1 MIRKIEVGS
10 VFGIAQR
17 TSYEYMKLLN
27 KNFNEGFKT
36 LVVDDKDGLHS
47 LPFANHGSKV
57 VMYEPNKVYIDGGVI
72 DDINITPITNRKY
85 YKNYS
90 KNIEIRNENFYES
103 KVEEKYE
110 FVYCYRSLHEKH
122 NKKIPMKRKIRKLL
136 SSVKDGGY
144 IYIFYHIA
152 KNENDI
158 SNFPKNQYLRNEEM
172 RCYFNPK
179 IWEVITLIEHTQP
192 TTHKGHPNHKKDH
205 THIVGHVFARKK
217 NNRLVHKSY
226 YEIIGLCNRNI
237 YQ

>member
-85 YKNYS
+85 YKNV
-90 KNIEIRNENFYES
+90 KN
-103 KVEEKYE
+103 
-110 FVYCYRSLHEKH
+110 
-122 NKKIPMKRKIRKLL
+122 
-136 SSVKDGGY
+136 
-144 IYIFYHIA
+144 
-152 KNENDI
+152 
-158 SNFPKNQYLRNEEM
+158 
-172 RCYFNPK
+172 
-179 IWEVITLIEHTQP
+179 
-192 TTHKGHPNHKKDH
+192 
-205 THIVGHVFARKK
+205 
-217 NNRLVHKSY
+217 
-226 YEIIGLCNRNI
+226 
-237 YQ
+237 